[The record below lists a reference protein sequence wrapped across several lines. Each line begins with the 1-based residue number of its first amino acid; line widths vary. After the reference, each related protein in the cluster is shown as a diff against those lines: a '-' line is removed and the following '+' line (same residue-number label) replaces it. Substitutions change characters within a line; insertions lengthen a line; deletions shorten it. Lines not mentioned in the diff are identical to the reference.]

1 MLRRQFVRFAVVV
14 LLGSAVWWS
23 QLDADEPTSTST
35 TPIAPAAG
43 TTATSTPAESSTA
56 TAESPTAAADA
67 ELKREID
74 AIVDADEFKHSHWG
88 VLAVDLSSGR
98 TLYERNADKLFA
110 PASVTKLFSVAAAL
124 DELGADYV
132 FSTPVYARG
141 EIDESG
147 VLDGDLILVASGD
160 PTLGGRDDGAGG
172 LAFKDTDH
180 TYAGFSTNA
189 ELTSADPLA
198 GLDKLARQA
207 AAAGITQV
215 LGDIVIDDRLFGP
228 AGGSGSGPQRLTP
241 IVVNDNVLDFTI
253 TPGAEPGDEAMVRCR
268 PATSAFTIDAIVE
281 TGSKESAPRILI
293 DEPLVGT
300 ITVRGSIPVGHR
312 PLVLIH
318 AVDRPASFA
327 RSLFIEALRRAEVR
341 VAASPLV
348 DNAPEKLPPRGDYD
362 KLRRVAELKSPRFA
376 EEARLILK
384 VSHNLHAGMMPLLL
398 GSRHD
403 KRTMPEGL
411 KYERDALARLGVSV
425 DSISF
430 AGGAGGDRADYVTPR
445 ATIELLT
452 AMSRHKSFDD
462 YRAALP
468 VLGVDGTLASAVSKE
483 SPAAGKVRA
492 KTGTL
497 LWTNHLDGR
506 PLLQSK
512 ALAGYAETKGG
523 KTVAFAM
530 FVNLVRLEEPGDRE
544 RIGRVLGSI
553 CEKLFDYSAGG

>member
-1 MLRRQFVRFAVVV
+1 MLRRPLAGFAVVFA
-14 LLGSAVWWS
+14 LGCSVWWS
-23 QLDADEPTSTST
+23 QLGADEPSSSSAETTSNAVGAAA
-35 TPIAPAAG
+35 TPSIASSAAVD
-43 TTATSTPAESSTA
+43 
-56 TAESPTAAADA
+56 SPSAAADA
-67 ELKREID
+67 ALKKEID
-74 AIVDADEFKHSHWG
+74 AVVDADEFKHSHWG
-88 VLAVDLSSGR
+88 LLAVDLSSGR

-110 PASVTKLFSVAAAL
+110 PASVTKLFTVGAAL

-141 EIDESG
+141 ELDESG

-160 PTLGGRDDGAGG
+160 PNLGGRDDGAGG

-189 ELTSADPLA
+189 ELTAPDPLA

-228 AGGSGSGPQRLTP
+228 AGGSGSGPTRLTP

-253 TPGAEPGDEAMVRCR
+253 RPGEAGKEATVSCR

-281 TGSKESAPRILI
+281 TGPADSQTRILI

-300 ITVRGSIPVGHR
+300 ITVRGTIPAGHR

-318 AVDRPASFA
+318 AVERPASFA
-327 RSLFIEALRRAEVR
+327 RSLFIEALRRAEIR

-348 DNAPEKLPPRGDYD
+348 DNAVEKLPPRDGYE
-362 KLRRVAELKSPRFA
+362 KLRQVAELKSTKFS

-384 VSHNLHAGMMPLLL
+384 VSHNLHAGMMPLLI

-403 KRTMPEGL
+403 KRTMPESL
-411 KYERDALARLGVSV
+411 KHERDVLERLGVSV
-425 DSISF
+425 DAISF

-445 ATIELLT
+445 ATVELLT
-452 AMSRHKSFDD
+452 SMSRHKAFAD
-462 YRAALP
+462 YQAALP
-468 VLGVDGTLASAVSKE
+468 VLGVDGTLASAVAKE

-497 LWTNHLDGR
+497 LWTNHLDGK

-512 ALAGYAETKGG
+512 ALAGYAQTKGG

-530 FVNLVRLEEPGDRE
+530 FVNLVRLQDPGDRE
-544 RIGRVLGSI
+544 RIGRVLGTI
-553 CEKLFDYSAGG
+553 CEKLYDWSAGG

>member
-1 MLRRQFVRFAVVV
+1 MLRRPFAGIAFAAFT
-14 LLGSAVWWS
+14 LGCALWS
-23 QLDADEPTSTST
+23 QAPWWPPLGADEPTSAPTTAASGT
-35 TPIAPAAG
+35 ATPIASG
-43 TTATSTPAESSTA
+43 TATSVTSGTA
-56 TAESPTAAADA
+56 TSVTSGAATSVA
-67 ELKREID
+67 
-74 AIVDADEFKHSHWG
+74 
-88 VLAVDLSSGR
+88 SG
-98 TLYERNADKLFA
+98 DGP

-141 EIDESG
+141 ELDESG

-172 LAFKDTDH
+172 LAFRDTDH
-180 TYAGFSTNA
+180 TYAGFASGA
-189 ELTSADPLA
+189 ELTAADPLA
-198 GLDKLARQA
+198 GLDRLARQV
-207 AAAGITQV
+207 AAGGVTQV
-215 LGDIVIDDRLFGP
+215 LGDVVIDDRLFGP
-228 AGGSGSGPQRLTP
+228 ANGSGSGPQRLTP

-253 TPGAEPGDEAMVRCR
+253 VPAEVGKEAKVVCR

-281 TGSKESAPRILI
+281 TGPAEGAPKITI

-300 ITVRGSIPVGHR
+300 ITVRGTIPAGHR

-348 DNAPEKLPPRGDYD
+348 DNAAEKLPPRGGYEAF
-362 KLRRVAELKSPRFA
+362 KQVAEFKSPKFA

-384 VSHNLHAGMMPLLL
+384 VSHNLHAGMMPLLI
-398 GSRHD
+398 GSRHG

-411 KYERDALARLGVSV
+411 KHERDALSRLGVSV
-425 DSISF
+425 DAVSF

-445 ATIELLT
+445 AAVELLT
-452 AMSRHKSFDD
+452 AMSRHKSFAD

-468 VLGVDGTLASAVSKE
+468 VLGIDGTLASAVSRE

-523 KTVAFAM
+523 KTVAFAL
-530 FVNLVRLEEPGDRE
+530 FVNLVHLKDPGDRE
-544 RIGRVLGSI
+544 RIGRVLGTI
-553 CEKLFDYSAGG
+553 CEKLHLTE